1 MKATNIQL
9 IHYRS
14 AKQLSMNL
22 EPDLTVLVGVNGA
35 GKSTVLDA
43 LAIALSWATARVIT
57 PRGSGRRIGEIDIHN
72 DKNFAWIE
80 LGCRPSEDHDEIIS
94 WRLTQ
99 TRKGRNP
106 IMDPNDP
113 LHGMTSLKSIRF
125 WANPQRKRLSDPSV
139 EASLP
144 LFVYYPVNR
153 AVLDIPL
160 RIRKSHTFDL
170 VEAYDNSLTSGA
182 NFRSFFEWY
191 RNREDLENEQ
201 LRESRRLKEDSQ
213 LKAVRNA
220 IGIFLPDFSS
230 ISVKRS
236 PLRMEVMK
244 GKQRIRV
251 DQMSDGEKCLF
262 AMVGDLSRRLA
273 IANPTMSNPLNGTG
287 IVLIDEIDLHL
298 HPSWQRN
305 IVSNLRNTF
314 PNCQFIISTHS
325 PQVFGEVDAQSIR
338 ILTVDTLHGLMAT
351 VPDQALG
358 LDTSEI
364 LEEHMEASSRNQD
377 VENALSKIFRLI
389 DKEKFAAAKKGIAVL
404 QSKLHG
410 DIPELVRAQSLIT
423 MLEPEEGEN
432 NEGD

>member
-125 WANPQRKRLSDPSV
+125 WANQQRKRLSDPSV

-144 LFVYYPVNR
+144 LLSTIRLTGPCWIFHCEFGNPILLTWSRPMITPSLPAPIFVV
-153 AVLDIPL
+153 
-160 RIRKSHTFDL
+160 
-170 VEAYDNSLTSGA
+170 SLS
-182 NFRSFFEWY
+182 
-191 RNREDLENEQ
+191 
-201 LRESRRLKEDSQ
+201 
-213 LKAVRNA
+213 
-220 IGIFLPDFSS
+220 
-230 ISVKRS
+230 
-236 PLRMEVMK
+236 
-244 GKQRIRV
+244 
-251 DQMSDGEKCLF
+251 
-262 AMVGDLSRRLA
+262 
-273 IANPTMSNPLNGTG
+273 G
-287 IVLIDEIDLHL
+287 IV
-298 HPSWQRN
+298 
-305 IVSNLRNTF
+305 IV
-314 PNCQFIISTHS
+314 
-325 PQVFGEVDAQSIR
+325 
-338 ILTVDTLHGLMAT
+338 
-351 VPDQALG
+351 
-358 LDTSEI
+358 
-364 LEEHMEASSRNQD
+364 
-377 VENALSKIFRLI
+377 KIW
-389 DKEKFAAAKKGIAVL
+389 KMN
-404 QSKLHG
+404 S
-410 DIPELVRAQSLIT
+410 
-423 MLEPEEGEN
+423 
-432 NEGD
+432 

>member
-1 MKATNIQL
+1 
-9 IHYRS
+9 
-14 AKQLSMNL
+14 
-22 EPDLTVLVGVNGA
+22 
-35 GKSTVLDA
+35 
-43 LAIALSWATARVIT
+43 
-57 PRGSGRRIGEIDIHN
+57 
-72 DKNFAWIE
+72 
-80 LGCRPSEDHDEIIS
+80 
-94 WRLTQ
+94 
-99 TRKGRNP
+99 
-106 IMDPNDP
+106 
-113 LHGMTSLKSIRF
+113 
-125 WANPQRKRLSDPSV
+125 
-139 EASLP
+139 
-144 LFVYYPVNR
+144 
-153 AVLDIPL
+153 
-160 RIRKSHTFDL
+160 
-170 VEAYDNSLTSGA
+170 
-182 NFRSFFEWY
+182 
-191 RNREDLENEQ
+191 
-201 LRESRRLKEDSQ
+201 
-213 LKAVRNA
+213 
-220 IGIFLPDFSS
+220 
-230 ISVKRS
+230 
-236 PLRMEVMK
+236 MEVMK

-377 VENALSKIFRLI
+377 IEKKLAKIFHLI